1 MQPAEQPCL
10 YDKLG
15 GVYSIV
21 TVVDEFID
29 RIMADPRLNANPWW
43 TKRIIASRLRDS
55 STW

>member
-21 TVVDEFID
+21 TVVDEFRTESWQI
-29 RIMADPRLNANPWW
+29 RG
-43 TKRIIASRLRDS
+43 
-55 STW
+55 